1 VREEFGCV
9 FTAGGG
15 AMNPVLAAKL
25 ADFGVRLAI
34 ALGWKFND
42 GPFHRHAEKRR
53 RAIQARE
60 LKRQAKESENEK

>member
-1 VREEFGCV
+1 MTLLS
-9 FTAGGG
+9 TA
-15 AMNPVLAAKL
+15 LTAKL
-25 ADFGVRLAI
+25 AEFGVRLAI